1 MAQDI
6 IIRLKEV
13 GGSKTFTFPANPE
26 SISGTLGA
34 RYQSFDIISKGT
46 VKVPK
51 GTDVSEIK
59 WSGEFFGSAKKKE
72 SVVLKKYFKSPEKCI
87 SQLREW
93 QESGKVLNL
102 IVTDTWINLDV
113 TISSFT
119 PEVYGG
125 YGNVRYYITFTQAK
139 DLKIYTTN
147 ELKIAGFVKKTAP
160 RNDSSNS
167 GSGGNYT
174 VVSGDTLWGIASK
187 KLGSGTKWT
196 TIYDANSGTIEAAAK
211 SHGKSS
217 SDHGHWIYPGTVL
230 SIPAA

>member
-6 IIRLKEV
+6 IIRIKEV
-13 GGSKTFTFPANPE
+13 EGSKTFTFPANPE

-72 SVVLKKYFKSPEKCI
+72 SVVLKKYYKTPEKCI
-87 SQLREW
+87 SQLGEW

-102 IVTDTWINLDV
+102 IVTGTWINLDV

-119 PEVYGG
+119 PEVYGA
-125 YGNVRYYITFTQAK
+125 YGNVKYSITFTQAK

-167 GSGGNYT
+167 GSGGSYT
-174 VVSGDTLWGIASK
+174 VVSGDTLWGIAAK

-196 TIYDANSGTIEAAAK
+196 TIYDANSSTIEAAAK

-230 SIPAA
+230 SIPA